1 VAPPPPPPQPVHK
14 YELATKAPSGTK
26 PLAFPEPAANL
37 QAPKHINAAALTAA
51 QPTQPV
57 QNSAPPPPNSTAAAS
72 TASTANSTASC
83 VPAALAAIPPPRVP
97 VLNNKKGDGDDDQ
110 DEEDDREETGPVQA
124 DSGGTPEE
132 SGHDENKIDAAE
144 LRRKLEVLSARC
156 AVSFRFDDFH
166 FRHHFKSVSSIL
178 LSCEMILNQ
187 TNSYRRVDAS
197 MR

>member
-1 VAPPPPPPQPVHK
+1 MAAPPPPPQPQHK
-14 YELATKAPSGTK
+14 YELATKAPSSSK

-37 QAPKHINAAALTAA
+37 QTPKHINAAALTNAAA

-57 QNSAPPPPNSTAAAS
+57 QNTAPPPPSQTAAAS
-72 TASTANSTASC
+72 TASTANSTTSASC

-144 LRRKLEVLSARC
+144 LRRKLEVLSTRY
-156 AVSFRFDDFH
+156 AVSF
-166 FRHHFKSVSSIL
+166 
-178 LSCEMILNQ
+178 
-187 TNSYRRVDAS
+187 
-197 MR
+197 